1 MAFQF
6 NQGDRPLDGYT
17 IQRGVGRGGFGEVYY
32 ALSDGGKEVALK
44 YLREN
49 PSVELRGVAHCLNL
63 KSPYLVGLHDVKQN
77 EHGDHFVIMEY
88 VTGPSLRDLM
98 NAEAAGLGAQKAAY
112 FLREIAKG
120 LAYLH
125 DRGIVHRDLKPGNIF
140 YEDGYVKIGDYGLAK
155 LMATSQH
162 SGQTM
167 SVGTVHY
174 MAPEV
179 GSGNYDRTIDIYAL
193 GVMLYEMLLGRVP
206 FAGATMGE
214 VLMKHLTAQP
224 EVDELPEPFPHVIR
238 KALAKD
244 PNDRYQTVQEMVSE
258 IFSVASLDQSVAS
271 FEPGS
276 LSTAAAKATAE
287 MNLRRAA
294 DYPGAATLTGA
305 GSSNVGRNTPPVA
318 IHPARM
324 GPPGRFERVHNRI
337 GRGVGRVAGRIDNSA
352 LAQQLNQAGQAPG
365 GHGARA
371 VIAMILAI
379 GISFG
384 VSIITGKTPHKGLLA
399 GVVFL
404 NIASIVQGVL
414 VGSWLSYEKLK
425 VAGVWV
431 PRLLIAAIAAVG
443 LVATSEISSHL
454 TTSQI
459 AIAKSG
465 KQVTQVISM
474 VGSGTADW
482 AGPLILCMIF
492 GDWAGR
498 LFDGRKGKMS
508 LGSAFSIGLAGFI
521 AGGIFLDGQAF
532 KTGVIVAAAS
542 LVVQA
547 IGSLWPLRP
556 GAVVPKT
563 RSDDSDEQQPTSDSP
578 PDPMA
583 VAVEPPGFGRGVA
596 RRSDST
602 PPPLPGTQSPGPAPA
617 TATLAADKT
626 ETDPRLRRSSAV
638 RALWM
643 MGSAIALVSG
653 IILYATPNMM
663 DSNIIFVRDK
673 FGADRELGLFSI
685 FGTAAMAVFLFMF
698 TRSWSGYKRGL
709 WRGVFRPAIFFGGA
723 AVSACSGITMGMMHI
738 DNEFLPL
745 ALAGVLLGAIG
756 SLFVWFVPVAPYK
769 PKFLDIEE
777 DEMQKRAFR
786 SQRLKRLAYGTFGSG
801 CALIAFFAAVLS
813 GGEAEDVIPPVAIM
827 TMVASVTLWGFGH
840 TARRPKKIKSEKKAK
855 LALPLRRVFE
865 IDPNASLPRLIERHM
880 SVFGYKLVS
889 KGELLWSFERGTW
902 PAQFYSSDIRQ
913 WKVKFNVAAYELDTG
928 GYRIT
933 CFLDMD
939 ASFNEPV
946 QKQLHALNE
955 EIGDLC
961 GLLSGREVPSGGPVV
976 GVA

>member
-63 KSPYLVGLHDVKQN
+63 KSPYLVGIHDVKQN
-77 EHGDHFVIMEY
+77 EHGDYFVIMEY
-88 VTGPSLRDLM
+88 VTGPSLRDLL
-98 NAEAAGLGAQKAAY
+98 NTEHTGLGPQKAAY

-162 SGQTM
+162 SGQTV

-224 EVDELPEPFPHVIR
+224 EVDELPEPFPQVIR

-244 PNDRYQTVQEMVSE
+244 PNDRFQTVQEMVSE
-258 IFSVASLDQSVAS
+258 IFSVASLDQSVAA

-276 LSTAAAKATAE
+276 LSTVAAKATAE

-294 DYPGAATLTGA
+294 DSPGVATLTGT
-305 GSSNVGRNTPPVA
+305 GSSNVGGNTPPVA

-324 GPPGRFERVHNRI
+324 GPPNRFERVQNRI
-337 GRGVGRVAGRIDNSA
+337 GRGMERVAGRIDTST
-352 LAQQLNQAGQAPG
+352 LAQQLNHAGQSTG
-365 GHGARA
+365 GNGARA

-384 VSIITGKTPHKGLLA
+384 VSIITGRTPHKGLLA

-443 LVATSEISSHL
+443 LVATSELSSHL
-454 TTSQI
+454 ITNTEVMSKVGE
-459 AIAKSG
+459 KSLRT
-465 KQVTQVISM
+465 VSL

-482 AGPLILCMIF
+482 AGPLVLCMVF

-498 LFDGRKGKMS
+498 LFDGRKGRMS
-508 LGSAFSIGLAGFI
+508 LGSAFSIGLCGFI
-521 AGGIFLDGQAF
+521 TGAIFLDGQAF

-547 IGSLWPLRP
+547 IGSLWPLAP

-563 RSDDSDEQQPTSDSP
+563 RNEDEEHKDAVTP
-578 PDPMA
+578 PETVA
-583 VAVEPPGFGRGVA
+583 VAVDPPGFGRAAA
-596 RRSDST
+596 RRAESA
-602 PPPLPGTQSPGPAPA
+602 PPPVPGQAVTPKA
-617 TATLAADKT
+617 TPTLAPSKS
-626 ETDPRLRRSSAV
+626 ETDPRLRRSSAA
-638 RALWM
+638 RAAWIVF
-643 MGSAIALVSG
+643 SAIALVGG
-653 IILYATPNMM
+653 IILYATPHMIESAVVFTN
-663 DSNIIFVRDK
+663 DPKAFR
-673 FGADRELGLFSI
+673 FDREIGFFSI
-685 FGTAAMAVFLFMF
+685 LGTAAMAVFLYCF
-698 TRSWSGYKRGL
+698 TRSWAGYKKGA
-709 WRGVFRPAIFFGGA
+709 WRGIFRPAVFFGGA

-738 DNEFLPL
+738 DKEFMPL
-745 ALAGVLLGAIG
+745 ALAGILLGAVA

-769 PKFLDIEE
+769 PSFLDTET
-777 DEMQKRAFR
+777 DEAQKQIFKSR
-786 SQRLKRLAYGTFGSG
+786 RLKRIAYVTFGAG
-801 CALIAFFAAVLS
+801 CALIAMFGATMN
-813 GGEAEDVIPPVAIM
+813 GGDAEEAIPPVAVATTILS
-827 TMVASVTLWGFGH
+827 MVFWGSGY
-840 TARRPKKIKSEKKAK
+840 AAGRPKKLKPEKKVK

-865 IDPNASLPRLIERHM
+865 IDANANIPRVIERHM
-880 SVFGYKLVS
+880 GVFGYKLAS
-889 KGELLWSFERGTW
+889 KAEMLWSFERGNW
-902 PAQFYSSDIRQ
+902 VAQFYSSDIRQ
-913 WKVKFNVAAYELDTG
+913 WKVKFNIAAYDLDTG

-939 ASFNEPV
+939 ASFHEPD

-955 EIGDLC
+955 EISDLC
-961 GLLSGREVPSGGPVV
+961 GLLSGREVPSGIPVT
-976 GVA
+976 AA